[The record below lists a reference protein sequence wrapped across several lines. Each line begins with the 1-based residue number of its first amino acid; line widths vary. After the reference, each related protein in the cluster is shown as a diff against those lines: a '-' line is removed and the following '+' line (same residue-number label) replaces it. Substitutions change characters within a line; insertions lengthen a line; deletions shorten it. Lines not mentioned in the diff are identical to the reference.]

1 MAAGLISL
9 RPLEPADAPALLELR
24 VRNRAFL
31 EAWEPV
37 RDEFWYTLE
46 AQRADIAAG
55 IEGARADR
63 RYALGIFAPELVGRV
78 ALNEVVRG
86 VFGNA
91 YLGYFVDEAVNG
103 RGYATEAVRRTVRF
117 AFDELRLHRVQAAV
131 VPRNAGSV
139 RVLEKAG
146 FREEGY
152 AERYLCINGAWED
165 HRIFAITREEVS
177 YRSEPATSGI

>member
-1 MAAGLISL
+1 VAAALISL
-9 RPLEPADAPALLELR
+9 RPLEPADAPAMLDLR
-24 VRNRAFL
+24 LRNRDFF
-31 EAWEPV
+31 EAWEPL
-37 RDEFWYTLE
+37 RDESWYTLA
-46 AQRADIAAG
+46 AQQDDIAGG

-63 RYALGIFAPELVGRV
+63 RYVFGIFDPSLVGRI

-103 RGYATEAVRRTVRF
+103 RGYATEAVRHAVRF
-117 AFDELRLHRVQAAV
+117 AFGEAGLHRVQAAV
-131 VPRNAGSV
+131 VPRNAASA

-152 AERYLCINGAWED
+152 AERYLCIKGVWED
-165 HRIFAITREEVS
+165 HRIFAITS
-177 YRSEPATSGI
+177 D

>member
-1 MAAGLISL
+1 VAAGLISL
-9 RPLEPADAPALLELR
+9 RPLEPEDAPALLELR

-31 EAWEPV
+31 EPWEPV
-37 RDEFWYTLE
+37 RDESWYTLA
-46 AQRADIAAG
+46 AQQADIASG

-63 RYALGIFAPELVGRV
+63 RYALGIFAPALVGRV
-78 ALNEVVRG
+78 ALNEIVRG

-103 RGYATEAVRRTVRF
+103 RGYATEAVRQAVRF
-117 AFDELRLHRVQAAV
+117 GFDEAGLHRVQAAV
-131 VPRNAGSV
+131 VPRNAASV

-152 AERYLCINGAWED
+152 AERYICINGVWED
-165 HRIFAITREEVS
+165 HRIFAVTREELAS
-177 YRSEPATSGI
+177 

>member
-24 VRNRAFL
+24 VRNRVFL
-31 EAWEPV
+31 EPWEPV

-63 RYALGIFAPELVGRV
+63 RFALGIFAPELVGRV

-103 RGYATEAVRRTVRF
+103 RGYATEAVRQTVRF
-117 AFDELRLHRVQAAV
+117 AFDEVGLHRVQAAV

-152 AERYLCINGAWED
+152 AERYLCINGVWED
-165 HRIFAITREEVS
+165 HRIFAITREEVLS
-177 YRSEPATSGI
+177 RSEPATSGS